1 MTVEQFEEQLAD
13 FGESIRDLS
22 PILNQIAQ
30 DVAEQ
35 IKAAAPV
42 DTGRLKQSISAFVT
56 ANSLEIT
63 MLYYGAFQNYGV
75 QDTGDNIAYI
85 VEFGITPRPSS
96 EPYYAF
102 KTRRFGLPPKRFF
115 NLEDLQSLVAQRV
128 ETELLQQL

>member
-75 QDTGDNIAYI
+75 KGTEDNIANK

>member
-30 DVAEQ
+30 DVAAQ

-42 DTGRLKQSISAFVT
+42 DTGRLKQSINAFVT

-75 QDTGDNIAYI
+75 KGTEDNIANK

>member
-22 PILNQIAQ
+22 PILNGIAV

-35 IKAAAPV
+35 IRSAAPV
-42 DTGRLKQSISAFVT
+42 DTGALKRSIDAFVT
-56 ANSLEIT
+56 ANSLEIS

-75 QDTGDNIAYI
+75 AGTEGPSVDR
-85 VEFGITPRPSS
+85 VEFGVQPRPTS

-102 KTRRFGLPPKRFF
+102 KTRQFGLPPQRFF
-115 NLEDLQSLVAQRV
+115 NLDDLQSLVAQRV
-128 ETELLQQL
+128 ETELLQDF

>member
-30 DVAEQ
+30 DVAAQ

-75 QDTGDNIAYI
+75 KGTEDNIANK

>member
-42 DTGRLKQSISAFVT
+42 DTGRLKQSINAFVT

-75 QDTGDNIAYI
+75 KGTEDNIANK

>member
-22 PILNQIAQ
+22 PILNQIAE
-30 DVAEQ
+30 DIADQ
-35 IKAAAPV
+35 IRQAAPV
-42 DTGRLKQSISAFVT
+42 DTGRLRNSVNAFVT

-75 QDTGDNIAYI
+75 NGTQDNIANR
-85 VEFGITPRPSS
+85 VEFGVAPRPSS
-96 EPYYAF
+96 EPFYAF
-102 KTRRFGLPPKRFF
+102 KSRRFGLPPKRFF
-115 NLEDLQSLVAQRV
+115 NLDDLQSLVAQRV